1 MPCERGR
8 PLEARSEREA
18 RYQQVADRLRGAI
31 QSGELRPGEALPT
44 EKQLAERYSVSRPT
58 IRAALS
64 LLRTEGLI
72 DSRQGSG
79 AYVRLRRAPRRVP
92 IPRLPDSGGP
102 GGRDSR
108 SIVEAGPTAVWGEIA
123 NLLGVEE
130 GAQAF
135 VRRGIVTTPEGEPRE
150 LITNYFPL
158 LQKPAQRNPDRMASV
173 ISARMPSR
181 EEAATLA
188 TPPGVPVLAMLL
200 ASYDEDGDPIQVMET
215 VWPADR
221 YAIYDEYPSGQPV
234 PTRVLDPEDARHLR
248 TVEEAA
254 NRGPDERSNPG

>member
-1 MPCERGR
+1 MEGR
-8 PLEARSEREA
+8 SDREA
-18 RYQQVADRLRGAI
+18 KYQQVANRLRGAI

-44 EKQLAERYSVSRPT
+44 EKQLAERYAVSRPT
-58 IRAALS
+58 IRAALG

-72 DSRQGSG
+72 DARQGSG

-92 IPRLPDSGGP
+92 IPRLPDAGAP
-102 GGRDSR
+102 GGRDGR
-108 SIVEAGPTAVWGEIA
+108 SIIEAGPTTVWGEIA
-123 NLLGVEE
+123 ILLGVDE

-135 VRRGIVTTPEGEPRE
+135 VRRGVVTTAEGEPRE
-150 LITNYFPL
+150 LIANYFPL
-158 LQKPAQRNPDRMASV
+158 LQKPPQRNPDRLASV

-181 EEAATLA
+181 DEASALA
-188 TPPGVPVLAMLL
+188 TPPGVPLLAMLL

-234 PTRVLDPEDARHLR
+234 PTQALDPDAERHLR
-248 TVEEAA
+248 VVTEEV
-254 NRGPDERSNPG
+254 RCYPKGSD